1 MSTKENK
8 QSSYQLARVIT
19 DLAKKRGISMRE
31 LSECI
36 PVPYTYLHA
45 IERGEIH
52 WRMTFHHLDS
62 ICEFFGEDVFQRLNL
77 FLEEENK
84 DPS

>member
-8 QSSYQLARVIT
+8 QSSHQLARVIT
-19 DLAKKRGISMRE
+19 DLAKKRDISMRE
-31 LSECI
+31 LSERI

-45 IERGEIH
+45 IERGEIP

-62 ICEFFGEDVFQRLNL
+62 ISEFFEVDVFKLLNVL
-77 FLEEENK
+77 LAEENK
-84 DPS
+84 DQS